1 MSRGFFCA
9 LISETHFMNI
19 ELVTRL
25 FSYLKP
31 HRKKV
36 AFVLIASVAVGALS
50 TSPIP
55 VVKVAFDDIFA
66 KQDYAMLKLV
76 PVLMILLYLIKGSLG
91 YFQNLVIM
99 RLGWVLVVELRLN
112 MFSHIHHLPFV
123 FFEQGTTGQLISR
136 IISDVNLMMRSLTQF
151 VQVFLK
157 NVMMTV
163 GLTAWM
169 FYLKWDWA
177 LFAIIVFP
185 LAIVPVS
192 AIARKLRKLGRRG
205 QEILADINSTILESF
220 SGIKTVRAFGL
231 EDIENE
237 KFIRQNN
244 RFLGVKMKTA
254 KYTLLTS
261 PLMEVLGVIVGS
273 GILWFGGGQVL
284 DGKISQGSFIAFV
297 LAMFM
302 MYAPLRKLFN
312 LFTKVQSALACA
324 ERVFWIL
331 DREKESAKD
340 GELDFP
346 GFENRI
352 EYKNV
357 SFKYPSRSAMVLDNI
372 NFTAGKSEVVALV
385 GMSGAGKT
393 TMVDLLFKF
402 FEVTSGQI
410 LIDGVD
416 IRKINGR
423 SLRDNLALV
432 TQETFLFND
441 TIRNNIL
448 FGNPKAS
455 REDVLEAGKAARVE
469 TFVENLDDGYET
481 MIGER
486 GVMLSGGQRQRIAIA
501 RAILRNAPILVLD
514 EATSALD
521 SESEKLV
528 QEALHNLMEERT
540 TLIIAHRLSTIKHA
554 DKIVVMDRGIIAGTG
569 THDEL
574 LNDCPIYQKYY
585 EMQFVD
591 VPGASNNRRDD

>member
-1 MSRGFFCA
+1 
-9 LISETHFMNI
+9 MNI
-19 ELVTRL
+19 ELAKRL

-31 HRKKV
+31 HKRKV
-36 AFVLIASVAVGALS
+36 IFTLIASVAVGVLS

-55 VVKVAFDDIFA
+55 VVKVAFDDIFLN
-66 KQDYAMLKLV
+66 QDYAMLKLI
-76 PVLMILLYLIKGSLG
+76 PLIMILVYLTKGLLS
-91 YFQNLVIM
+91 YFQNLIIL
-99 RLGWVLVVELRLN
+99 RLGWELVVELRLR

-123 FFEQGTTGQLISR
+123 FFEKGTTGQLISR
-136 IISDVNLMMRSLTQF
+136 IISDVNTMMSSLTQF
-151 VQVFLK
+151 ARDFLK
-157 NVMMTV
+157 HIMMVV
-163 GLTAWM
+163 GLTCWL

-177 LFAIIVFP
+177 LFAVIVFP

-192 AIARKLRKLGRRG
+192 TISRKLRKLGRRG

-231 EDIENE
+231 EENE
-237 KFIRQNN
+237 NDKFRRQNK
-244 RFLGVKMKTA
+244 RFLEVKRKDA
-254 KYTLLTS
+254 KYTQLTS
-261 PLMEVLGVIVGS
+261 PLMEALGVIVGS
-273 GILWFGGGQVL
+273 GILWFGGRQVL
-284 DGKISQGSFIAFV
+284 DGKVSQGAFIAFV

-302 MYAPLRKLFN
+302 MYDPMRKLFN
-312 LFTKVQSALACA
+312 IYTKVQSALACA

-331 DREKESAKD
+331 DLEKESIKD
-340 GELDFP
+340 GQLDFP

-357 SFKYPSRSAMVLDNI
+357 SFKYPSRGNLVLDNI
-372 NFTAGKSEVVALV
+372 NFTANKSEIVALV
-385 GMSGAGKT
+385 GMSGVGKT

-441 TIRNNIL
+441 TIGNNIL

-455 REDVLEAGKAARVE
+455 REDVLEAGKAAMVE
-469 TFVENLDDGYET
+469 PFVENLDDGYET

-486 GVMLSGGQRQRIAIA
+486 GMRLSGGQRQRVAIA

-554 DKIVVMDRGIIAGTG
+554 DKIVVMDGGKIAGTG

-585 EMQFVD
+585 EIQFAD
-591 VPGASNNRRDD
+591 IPDASINRRNNRS

>member
-1 MSRGFFCA
+1 
-9 LISETHFMNI
+9 MNI

-31 HRKKV
+31 HKKKV
-36 AFVLIASVAVGALS
+36 IFALIASVVVGALS

-55 VVKVAFDDIFA
+55 VVKLAFDDIFL

-76 PVLMILLYLIKGSLG
+76 PALMILLYLVKGSLS
-91 YFQNLVIM
+91 YIQNLIIM
-99 RLGWVLVVELRLN
+99 RLGWELVVELRLK
-112 MFSHIHHLPFV
+112 MFSHIHLLPFV
-123 FFEQGTTGQLISR
+123 FFEKGTTGQLISR
-136 IISDVNLMMRSLTQF
+136 IISDVNLMMNSLIQF
-151 VQVFLK
+151 ARDFLK
-157 NVMMTV
+157 NIIMVV
-163 GLTAWM
+163 GLTCWM

-177 LFAIIVFP
+177 LYAIIIFP

-192 AIARKLRKLGRRG
+192 TISRKLRKLGRRG

-231 EDIENE
+231 ENAENE
-237 KFIRQNN
+237 KFFRQNN
-244 RFLGVKMKTA
+244 RFLEIRKKGVK
-254 KYTLLTS
+254 YTQITS

-273 GILWFGGGQVL
+273 GVLWFGGEQVL
-284 DGKISQGSFIAFV
+284 DGKVSQGTFIAFV

-302 MYAPLRKLFN
+302 MYAPLRKFFN
-312 LFTKVQSALACA
+312 IFTKVQAALACA

-331 DREKESAKD
+331 DREKESVKD
-340 GELDFP
+340 GGLDFP

-357 SFKYPSRSAMVLDNI
+357 SFKYPSRSALVLDNI
-372 NFTAGKSEVVALV
+372 NFTVDKSEIVALV

-448 FGNPKAS
+448 FGNPNAS

-469 TFVENLDDGYET
+469 HFVENLDDGYET

-554 DKIVVMDRGIIAGTG
+554 DKIVVIEGGKIAGTG

-574 LNDCPIYQKYY
+574 LSDCPIYQKYY
-585 EMQFVD
+585 EIQFVD
-591 VPGASNNRRDD
+591 ISDASNNRRND